1 MPQKRTLPEEN
12 NVSAVVDSS
21 KRQRAEVTPGK
32 YLLCLMNIS
41 PTHLP
46 IFEGHAV
53 VRQSSRS
60 GKGIGGQIAQM
71 RSIEQAQTGAPRR
84 PRRLTDLDSAT
95 QGEEVNPMAPSHLE
109 QESGSQTIENPH
121 SGRPRPR
128 LRRGPLSAAASQIA
142 PPAPSPI
149 FSLATPG
156 QQFGFKLPGTGQVAS
171 SQVKSSGS
179 VDSLY
184 SSSRASTTF
193 SNASRPS
200 TAPTSRVPSVCP
212 SSQGDTDFSQQPHTY
227 GFSSHLKRLASASQH
242 GVKTPTRISRASSG
256 TATSFSRDLPAD
268 PPEGQLVS
276 F

>member
-1 MPQKRTLPEEN
+1 MPQKRALPEEN

-53 VRQSSRS
+53 VRRSSRS

-71 RSIEQAQTGAPRR
+71 RSIEQAQTGAPRQ

-128 LRRGPLSAAASQIA
+128 LRHGPLSAAASQIA

-156 QQFGFKLPGTGQVAS
+156 QQFSFKLPGTGQVAS

-184 SSSRASTTF
+184 SSSRTSTTF

-200 TAPTSRVPSVCP
+200 TTPTSRAASICP
-212 SSQGDTDFSQQPHTY
+212 SSQGDPDVSQQPHAH
-227 GFSSHLKRLASASQH
+227 GFSSRLKKLASASQS
-242 GVKTPTRISRASSG
+242 GIEAPARNSRVSSG
-256 TATSFSRDLPAD
+256 TANSHSPNLPAD
-268 PPEGQLVS
+268 PSEG
-276 F
+276 